1 MFFGLIIVAK
11 NEDTYNRAGCRPCR
25 VNILQCLLTLSPKKG
40 RIIPMDIKTAIV
52 KNQFS
57 KLKKT
62 ASAVFLSTD
71 LGNRQQATGNR
82 QQATIIHAL

>member
-1 MFFGLIIVAK
+1 
-11 NEDTYNRAGCRPCR
+11 
-25 VNILQCLLTLSPKKG
+25 
-40 RIIPMDIKTAIV
+40 MDIKTAIV